1 MSRKSKTE
9 NAAKLINII
18 NTLIERQEKLLDY
31 VQYLEEYCAALEGT
45 EIDNTLVGQEIE
57 DEVMKEILDKHLTDE
72 QKQRKTSIQE
82 EKSLYNIDEI
92 LDENG
97 VWCCQISYLV
107 SMLKY
112 NNFYDICHEH
122 LSYYSIETFERLLND
137 TNLKCFFAETNDV
150 NGGSIRLFICKKSN
164 KNFSKDEYLNKINDL
179 KD

>member
-31 VQYLEEYCAALEGT
+31 VQYLEDYCAALEGA

-72 QKQRKTSIQE
+72 QKQRKTKIQE

-92 LDENG
+92 LDEL
-97 VWCCQISYLV
+97 Q
-107 SMLKY
+107 
-112 NNFYDICHEH
+112 D
-122 LSYYSIETFERLLND
+122 ND
-137 TNLKCFFAETNDV
+137 EDK
-150 NGGSIRLFICKKSN
+150 
-164 KNFSKDEYLNKINDL
+164 
-179 KD
+179 

>member
-31 VQYLEEYCAALEGT
+31 VQYLEDYFSALEGS
-45 EIDNTLVGQEIE
+45 EIDNTLVSQEIE

-92 LDENG
+92 LDELQDGNEN
-97 VWCCQISYLV
+97 S
-107 SMLKY
+107 
-112 NNFYDICHEH
+112 
-122 LSYYSIETFERLLND
+122 
-137 TNLKCFFAETNDV
+137 A
-150 NGGSIRLFICKKSN
+150 
-164 KNFSKDEYLNKINDL
+164 
-179 KD
+179 